1 MKIYEVSCSNGR
13 EWFDKKAAAQRA
25 LKEVKREFPEE
36 AQFVTWDIENT
47 RANIVHLLNQVAAR
61 GINPDAPPP
70 RTVIRVT
77 ANKPPVSDHT
87 NESGALMNYMFDCAA
102 SIESKKSFG
111 DITVP
116 EFCAAM
122 RLRLDRVEQSD
133 EIESFGFCD
142 EYEV

>member
-25 LKEVKREFPEE
+25 RAAYRWQSPSGEE

-70 RTVIRVT
+70 RTVVRVT
-77 ANKPPVSDHT
+77 ASKPPVPDPDAEPPEEVLSKILEIIQELDDLPNDHEPDT
-87 NESGALMNYMFDCAA
+87 GDLWEGIRR
-102 SIESKKSFG
+102 IE
-111 DITVP
+111 
-116 EFCAAM
+116 
-122 RLRLDRVEQSD
+122 RVFRGWLETD
-133 EIESFGFCD
+133 D
-142 EYEV
+142 

>member
-1 MKIYEVSCSNGR
+1 MKIYEVTNDESR
-13 EWFDKKAAAQRA
+13 QWFDKKA
-25 LKEVKREFPEE
+25 E
-36 AQFVTWDIENT
+36 AQAASKKAESPMVTYEVGSPRAGYVEFLNEVANT
-47 RANIVHLLNQVAAR
+47 
-61 GINPDAPPP
+61 PPTVS
-70 RTVIRVT
+70 RTVVRVT

-133 EIESFGFCD
+133 EIDSFGFCD

>member
-1 MKIYEVSCSNGR
+1 MKIYEVSCSNNR

-70 RTVIRVT
+70 RTVVRVT
-77 ANKPPVSDHT
+77 ASKPPVPDPD
-87 NESGALMNYMFDCAA
+87 A
-102 SIESKKSFG
+102 
-111 DITVP
+111 
-116 EFCAAM
+116 
-122 RLRLDRVEQSD
+122 
-133 EIESFGFCD
+133 
-142 EYEV
+142 